1 MRNKE
6 KEPVHG
12 GDILGLLMEGKLLL
26 IRKLHKQCG
35 SGEGEPCGRFGAQQ
49 EQDAGTI
56 RAHDGDAGLEPTVG
70 RQLRQLRWKT
80 LGSGICI
87 VSHSDRTGLFP
98 HVFFL

>member
-35 SGEGEPCGRFGAQQ
+35 SGEGELCGGFGAQQ
-49 EQDAGTI
+49 EKI
-56 RAHDGDAGLEPTVG
+56 LVP
-70 RQLRQLRWKT
+70 
-80 LGSGICI
+80 
-87 VSHSDRTGLFP
+87 
-98 HVFFL
+98 